1 MSKKMIAIDGPSGAG
16 KSTTAKILARRLNY
30 KYIDTGAMYRAV
42 TLQALQKNID
52 FSAKKEIANL
62 ANKLDIDFSFPDAE
76 GKVKV
81 YLEGKEVSDELRTA
95 EVDKNV
101 SEIASI
107 PKVREIMLI
116 KQRELAK
123 TDSVV
128 MDGRDIGSR
137 VLPEAD
143 LKIYL
148 TANLT
153 TRAERRKEELHN
165 RGEKLDL
172 EKVKC
177 DLNERDKKDQNR
189 DHSPLTKAEDAIE
202 VTTDNKTP
210 QEVVEE
216 ICRLLEEEDEDG

>member
-1 MSKKMIAIDGPSGAG
+1 MIAIDGPSGAG

-216 ICRLLEEEDEDG
+216 ICRLLEEEEEDG

>member
-1 MSKKMIAIDGPSGAG
+1 MIAIDGPSGAG

-62 ANKLDIDFSFPDAE
+62 ADELDIDFSFPDAE

>member
-1 MSKKMIAIDGPSGAG
+1 MIAIDGPSGAG

>member
-216 ICRLLEEEDEDG
+216 ICRLLEEEEEDG

>member
-52 FSAKKEIANL
+52 FSAKKEIVNL

-216 ICRLLEEEDEDG
+216 ICRLLEEEEEDG